1 MISFHMIYHII
12 SILVMRHLQAA
23 SAKNIHGNQQ
33 TLYTYVHIVTIYQ
46 QNVILLYISIC
57 IESTKIS
64 FKRSIISI
72 DNIQ

>member
-1 MISFHMIYHII
+1 MISFYMIYYII

-23 SAKNIHGNQQ
+23 LAKNIHGNQQ
-33 TLYTYVHIVTIYQ
+33 TLYTYVVTIYQ
-46 QNVILLYISIC
+46 QNVKLLYVSIC

-72 DNIQ
+72 NNIQ

>member
-23 SAKNIHGNQQ
+23 SAKNIHGHQQ
-33 TLYTYVHIVTIYQ
+33 TLYTNVVTIYQ
-46 QNVILLYISIC
+46 QNVILLYVGIC

-64 FKRSIISI
+64 FKRTINSIN
-72 DNIQ
+72 NIQ